1 MARTILPGEDQ
12 GLFKDFEG
20 TAISQSLG
28 PIAKESLQNGLFDV
42 KDAKDLWG
50 NDIKTMS
57 AFKNP
62 HTESM
67 SQIRNKLYDGNG
79 NGWVGLN
86 NFPPGWDDPNLSTRS
101 TVPGNVIGPSE
112 SARKLTD
119 AEIDEIKKID
129 GVLNDFN
136 KHTNIQSGVDQ
147 TDYGQSNPFSFMGV
161 SGGPSFNL
169 PGGHLPKPIGQ
180 MLSIGQ
186 GINAL
191 NTSLGAAAA
200 VGTGPCAFID
210 DIFGALSKGAG
221 VLNQILGVIGQVL
234 GLLNLVMGVIGYIVQ
249 LAQMILADL
258 ANLAGAIAR
267 ITNAAIAGLLDGLM
281 SDPCLKHLITAGIAG
296 FGLLQTIKKF
306 T

>member
-1 MARTILPGEDQ
+1 MAQTILPGEDQ

-136 KHTNIQSGVDQ
+136 KHTNIQTHKYTNTQ
-147 TDYGQSNPFSFMGV
+147 THKHTNTPTHQ
-161 SGGPSFNL
+161 
-169 PGGHLPKPIGQ
+169 H
-180 MLSIGQ
+180 
-186 GINAL
+186 INTQTHKHT
-191 NTSLGAAAA
+191 NT
-200 VGTGPCAFID
+200 
-210 DIFGALSKGAG
+210 
-221 VLNQILGVIGQVL
+221 
-234 GLLNLVMGVIGYIVQ
+234 
-249 LAQMILADL
+249 
-258 ANLAGAIAR
+258 
-267 ITNAAIAGLLDGLM
+267 
-281 SDPCLKHLITAGIAG
+281 
-296 FGLLQTIKKF
+296 
-306 T
+306 